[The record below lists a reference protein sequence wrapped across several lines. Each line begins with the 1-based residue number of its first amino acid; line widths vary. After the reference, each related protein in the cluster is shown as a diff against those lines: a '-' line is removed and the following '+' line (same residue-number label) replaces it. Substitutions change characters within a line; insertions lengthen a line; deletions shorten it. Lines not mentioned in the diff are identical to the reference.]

1 MRVTII
7 ASGKLKSAATLGAL
21 ILDYLKPLKWKVEIK
36 EIDVKSHE
44 KNYEKHFLEALP
56 KGATLIAL
64 DEHGKSLSSPE
75 FARLIEQETLSG
87 INHFCF
93 MIGGADG
100 LPELIKKKSHHTISF
115 GKNTWPHMMVRLM
128 LVEQLYRAQQILS
141 GHPYHRE

>member
-1 MRVTII
+1 M
-7 ASGKLKSAATLGAL
+7 
-21 ILDYLKPLKWKVEIK
+21 K

-87 INHFCF
+87 INHFV
-93 MIGGADG
+93 
-100 LPELIKKKSHHTISF
+100 S
-115 GKNTWPHMMVRLM
+115 
-128 LVEQLYRAQQILS
+128 
-141 GHPYHRE
+141 